1 LPAALS
7 LLYFGGGLFCFS
19 DCQCGEEGKR
29 YCGVSVDRVM
39 WVKGY
44 FQGDMLQGVK
54 GDGGRLV
61 QVKSNCFRSEEN
73 LSTAS
78 VTIAKLVGAAF
89 QNRSA
94 LLDLWVYDRGKAK
107 MAGFFLFSFPNFCQ
121 GRYRRKKVSD
131 SILSTCT
138 GTSQRDRTDYSLRAC
153 PFVRALSNFSDKA

>member
-1 LPAALS
+1 MR
-7 LLYFGGGLFCFS
+7 G
-19 DCQCGEEGKR
+19 R
-29 YCGVSVDRVM
+29 
-39 WVKGY
+39 
-44 FQGDMLQGVK
+44 K
-54 GDGGRLV
+54 GDVIVGFRSTGSCGKKAIFKATCCKGSKGNGGRLF
-61 QVKSNCFRSEEN
+61 QVKSNYFRSKEN
-73 LSTAS
+73 LSAVS

-138 GTSQRDRTDYSLRAC
+138 GTSQRDRTDS
-153 PFVRALSNFSDKA
+153 